1 MIEREYLKL
10 NTSINTASNS
20 QDLLKDENGNIE
32 AKISLVLPANL
43 IGNTSSSSPKKIDS
57 IALQTSKFRLSLENT
72 PIAQMPLDTDKKTD
86 SLVPSKC
93 QVDVYPYALL
103 DNSELRPE
111 VGNRDMSF
119 PYYKNHTVTY
129 TIAINNEAVQ
139 EYVFQANTEKNGFPT
154 SSVFYPLF
162 KEIGILNLG
171 DHIMNI
177 CAQSNHEAFHV
188 ENDVLYIH
196 NIGTIEQMLQDGIE
210 NAITYAS
217 TSSDSKFV
225 IDFYTQDYEGT
236 HPALTDYHIDYYNG
250 DIYYAGYRFVP
261 NGDSSDDSHVSC
273 SLVKACKPSVRIG
286 EQSLTISYDTAAFD
300 DTIPIFWNTPFVNTY
315 DTPEQLTVDH
325 YRKTVWNIPPP
336 KRVYKYGV
344 STDSTGVYNF
354 ILDHDMNCAVMN
366 LIVNQS
372 LRDTMSFLPWIKLDL
387 KNINGVIA
395 DQQKYVNYRDLITT
409 TTYTPDYT
417 PKTFQYQQ
425 EARRSYFT
433 QENTFNNTETRKI
446 KRRTYE
452 YLAIQPEDYSTDI
465 GTPQNVIDMVHAAL
479 EIFEK
484 RCDQNEADYYDETA
498 VEFARNNDPW
508 CYCVTRI
515 RDTKYS
521 CLIKF
526 KKDENDD
533 IVYKSDEI
541 VSKMNITPSYA
552 NGETVPEIITSI
564 ASYTTTGTKNLET
577 YQSNIQH
584 LNDTTKNLE
593 GTGNGGTAPQILDK
607 LFNYTDLNGTQKAFI
622 KMPNYRIENTVDNE
636 TTIIDTDSTD
646 IKYRTYLDPEQESLY
661 LKYMHY
667 QSDTNTTNYAN
678 NRYCVEKHD
687 SNHYIRVYNIKQIL
701 KDYGDFLEYYYLD
714 MAAGETLSETDGTQK
729 INADVYVGT
738 NSYSMREHSDTRDI
752 INNET
757 VYFPN
762 LDMVNNNFYILDGTS
777 AEISIGP
784 QEPVIKSL
792 EVKYEYDTRIDT
804 SYQVYSE
811 RTRVEKQYGTPGV
824 NDLNSSTYHFV
835 GCTGCQNVTFY
846 ADGTMHTVP
855 NKTFPPSVSGV
866 TDDAHYVYL
875 LWLNITDT
883 STDETTSY
891 PAVIKYG
898 DEQSP
903 LQTDVLEKG
912 FIRDTTGTT
921 AFIPVQNPEQY
932 PPTTSKSG
940 GKYISSVNTLN
951 IDDIVDVKTMDRELF
966 ISNTPISSIP
976 TSFDQSIGIAAFMI
990 YNQNSVND
998 DKYEMMY
1005 YVFGDDNTFHDSLRD
1020 SKGNIIDPIYD
1031 DTATERDGNL
1041 VKNWFYYCYLLKT
1054 DIDSDESNGFGSLV
1068 DSYNTNTY
1076 RDVISTPIETTYIN
1090 DVPPITKYQN
1100 NEYDGNLRITY
1111 IWNNLPMVVM
1121 SPIQSIVLT
1130 LNGVQITHEIQPVN
1144 MQQPSGSS
1152 LVTTIPIVE
1161 NFYSLAQTLRD
1172 LHDELVVTKE
1182 TFDDSAT
1189 YTLGLQAGQE
1199 RTLTFSAKYI
1209 TKDGALHQIYIPPN
1223 GVFTLQ
1229 LTFGISYYIS

>member
-43 IGNTSSSSPKKIDS
+43 VGNTSSSSPKKIDS

-93 QVDVYPYALL
+93 QLDVYPYALL

-119 PYYKNHTVTY
+119 PDYKNHLVTY
-129 TIAINNEAVQ
+129 TITINNNVIQ
-139 EYVFQANTEKNGFPT
+139 EYVFQANTQNNGFPE

-188 ENDVLYIH
+188 ENDELYIH

-217 TSSDSKFV
+217 TSSNSKFI
-225 IDFYTQDYEGT
+225 IDFYTLDYSGD
-236 HPALTDYHIDYYNG
+236 HPPLTDYHIDYNG

-315 DTPEQLTVDH
+315 DTPEQLTIDH
-325 YRKTVWNIPPP
+325 CRKDVWNMPPP

-344 STDSTGVYNF
+344 TTDSSGVYNF

-366 LIVNQS
+366 LIANQS
-372 LRDTMSFLPWIKLDL
+372 LRDTMSFLPWIKMDL
-387 KNINGVIA
+387 KNIPGVISN
-395 DQQKYVNYRDLITT
+395 QKKYVNYRDLITINKYNT
-409 TTYTPDYT
+409 ETIDQQPVFTPG
-417 PKTFQYQQ
+417 TFQYGTDS
-425 EARRSYFT
+425 ERSYFT
-433 QENTFNNTETRKI
+433 QRNTFNTIENVQFR
-446 KRRTYE
+446 RRTWYYE
-452 YLAIQPEDYSTDI
+452 NISAQDI
-465 GTPQNVIDMVHAAL
+465 ATKPDDVKTVVNEGLRRFEYNAEHDTSL
-479 EIFEK
+479 ESFNK
-484 RCDQNEADYYDETA
+484 NTSA
-498 VEFARNNDPW
+498 W
-508 CYCVTRI
+508 CYCVYNSNSHN
-515 RDTKYS
+515 YS
-521 CLIKF
+521 SLIKL
-526 KKDENDD
+526 KKREDD
-533 IVYKSDEI
+533 PSRYDYKTDDPVTEMEI
-541 VSKMNITPSYA
+541 TL
-552 NGETVPEIITSI
+552 
-564 ASYTTTGTKNLET
+564 SYTTTDIPEIISSIQSSESTTTKNLET

-584 LNDTTKNLE
+584 LETSIIE
-593 GTGNGGTAPQILDK
+593 TGSAERGYAPQTLNK
-607 LFNYTDLNGTQKAFI
+607 LFMYSSINDYGAFLKVPNYHIVNGDNHIKTYTTSVNHTRYINPERGAIFLPFIYYQNGT
-622 KMPNYRIENTVDNE
+622 
-636 TTIIDTDSTD
+636 DT
-646 IKYRTYLDPEQESLY
+646 
-661 LKYMHY
+661 
-667 QSDTNTTNYAN
+667 SDYVS
-678 NRYCVEKHD
+678 NRYCYED
-687 SNHYIRVYNIKQIL
+687 TQGIYTIRVYNIVQIL
-701 KDYGDFLEYYYLD
+701 KDFGEFIEDYYVERRASARETESDGSQTTIENAYRITDTFYL
-714 MAAGETLSETDGTQK
+714 S
-729 INADVYVGT
+729 
-738 NSYSMREHSDTRDI
+738 EHSDTHDI
-752 INNET
+752 VNNEIT
-757 VYFPN
+757 YFPN

-777 AEISIGP
+777 AEITIGP

-792 EVKYEYDTRIDT
+792 EVKYEYDTKIDT
-804 SYQVYSE
+804 SYSVYSE

-824 NDLNSSTYHFV
+824 NDLNSTTYHFA
-835 GCTGCQNVTFY
+835 GCTGSQNATYY
-846 ADGTMHTVP
+846 ADGTLYPVPTQNFEPTVE
-855 NKTFPPSVSGV
+855 GV
-866 TDDAHYVYL
+866 TNDAHYIYL
-875 LWLNITDT
+875 LDLTITNT
-883 STDETTSY
+883 STSDFTIY
-891 PAVIKYG
+891 PPVLKYG
-898 DEQSP
+898 DEP
-903 LQTDVLEKG
+903 TTLQTDVLEKG
-912 FIRDTTGTT
+912 FIRDSNVP
-921 AFIPVQNPEQY
+921 AFVPVQTPEQY
-932 PPTTSKSG
+932 PPTITKY

-951 IDDIVDVKTMDRELF
+951 LNDLIDVKTLEQKQF
-966 ISNTPISSIP
+966 ISNTPISSVP
-976 TSFDQSIGIAAFMI
+976 TSITQTGAAAFMI
-990 YNQNSVND
+990 YNQNSENI
-998 DKYEMMY
+998 DKYEMLY
-1005 YVFGDDNTFHDSLRD
+1005 YIFGNDGTDHTCLRNSQGIDILPIHGYTVTETDDVDT
-1020 SKGNIIDPIYD
+1020 NI
-1031 DTATERDGNL
+1031 ERKWN
-1041 VKNWFYYCYLLKT
+1041 YRCYLLKT
-1054 DIDSDESNGFGSLV
+1054 DLDSDESNGFESLV
-1068 DSYNTNTY
+1068 NSYNTNSY
-1076 RDVISTPIETTYIN
+1076 RDVISTPTETTYIN
-1090 DVPPITKYQN
+1090 AVPPITKYQN
-1100 NEYDGNLRITY
+1100 NEYEGNLRITY

-1182 TFDDSAT
+1182 SFDDSAT